1 MRAYPFGLLFA
12 DDPERAATWAA
23 EHSRMTHGD
32 PIALAACAAMAKGIA
47 LMVSGRPDGVL
58 DEMVA
63 AAGEHS
69 AKTAAMMKRAIDE
82 GVDGVG
88 PDVSLDRLRSWA
100 AHEAIAAGVYLLA
113 RHPDDT
119 RTGIIEGAN
128 TPGDSDSIATIAGAL
143 LGARNGLESIPAEW
157 VRDVERSGELLE
169 LGERILHAEGEQ
181 R

>member
-1 MRAYPFGLLFA
+1 
-12 DDPERAATWAA
+12 
-23 EHSRMTHGD
+23 
-32 PIALAACAAMAKGIA
+32 
-47 LMVSGRPDGVL
+47 
-58 DEMVA
+58 MVA

-82 GVDGVG
+82 AVDGVG
-88 PDVSLDRLRSWA
+88 PDVTLDRLRSWA

-113 RHPDDT
+113 RHPEDT

-157 VRDVERSGELLE
+157 VRDVERGGELLK